1 MWLCPCLAGSS
12 PSCSSAWKQGC
23 LCPGQGLA
31 SPLKAK
37 GFSSSAF
44 SKMPMCDH
52 RPCGVCVCAHACVH
66 MLSRVRLFLTP
77 WTVACQ
83 APLSMEFSR
92 QEYRSGQPFST
103 PGNLPDPG
111 IEPVSLVSSSL
122 AGGFFTTIHHFSEEK
137 LYQCSNKILSY
148 ETQETYL

>member
-1 MWLCPCLAGSS
+1 
-12 PSCSSAWKQGC
+12 
-23 LCPGQGLA
+23 
-31 SPLKAK
+31 
-37 GFSSSAF
+37 
-44 SKMPMCDH
+44 
-52 RPCGVCVCAHACVH
+52 

-111 IEPVSLVSSSL
+111 IEPVSLVSSAL